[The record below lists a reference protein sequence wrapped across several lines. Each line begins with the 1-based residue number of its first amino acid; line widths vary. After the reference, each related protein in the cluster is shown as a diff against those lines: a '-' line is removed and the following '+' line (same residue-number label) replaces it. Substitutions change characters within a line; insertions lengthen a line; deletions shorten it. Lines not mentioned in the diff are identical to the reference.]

1 MWHNCVAVSSKG
13 LMGRISSTF
22 SRLRKDKKKA
32 LIPYLMAGDPSL
44 EMTEALVLEIER
56 AGADIIELGV
66 PFSDPIADGPVIQG
80 AGQRSLD
87 SGTTLKGIFELV
99 KTLRAQTKVPLVLMC
114 YFNSILAFG
123 KDLFCRIAVEVGVDG
138 VIIPDLPV
146 EEGERFRRIARAK
159 GIDVILLLAP
169 TSTATRLRKVA
180 KVSQGFLYYVS
191 LTGVTGARL
200 TQVPDISGKVEEIR
214 NFSRLPV
221 AVGFGVSQAS
231 EASEISKFADGVIVG
246 SALVKIIAQA
256 QEKAVVVDAVGD
268 FVRSLRKAM

>member
-1 MWHNCVAVSSKG
+1 M
-13 LMGRISSTF
+13 
-22 SRLRKDKKKA
+22 
-32 LIPYLMAGDPSL
+32 
-44 EMTEALVLEIER
+44 
-56 AGADIIELGV
+56 
-66 PFSDPIADGPVIQG
+66 
-80 AGQRSLD
+80 
-87 SGTTLKGIFELV
+87 
-99 KTLRAQTKVPLVLMC
+99 
-114 YFNSILAFG
+114 
-123 KDLFCRIAVEVGVDG
+123 
-138 VIIPDLPV
+138 
-146 EEGERFRRIARAK
+146 
-159 GIDVILLLAP
+159 LLAP

>member
-22 SRLRKDKKKA
+22 SRLQKDKKKA

-44 EMTEALVLEIER
+44 EITEALVLEIER

-80 AGQRSLD
+80 AAQRSLD

-146 EEGERFRRIARAK
+146 EEGERFRRIAKAK

>member
-22 SRLRKDKKKA
+22 SRLQKDKKKA

-80 AGQRSLD
+80 AAQRSLD

-146 EEGERFRRIARAK
+146 EEGERFRRIAKAK